1 MRCQLDRETL
11 LLALNTSAPVSS
23 LEMPLTGEEEGFC
36 LADTLAASPPST
48 SLEDRLDL
56 SDSIQSLP
64 ESERR
69 LIELRY
75 YKNLTQT
82 ETARRLGLSQ
92 VQVCRM
98 EKRILLTLRQ
108 KIR

>member
-1 MRCQLDRETL
+1 MEQE
-11 LLALNTSAPVSS
+11 VSRQECTERNEQEVS
-23 LEMPLTGEEEGFC
+23 GQDSEEEGFC

-48 SLEDRLDL
+48 PLEDRLDL
-56 SDSIQSLP
+56 SDSIRALP
-64 ESERR
+64 DSERR
-69 LIELRY
+69 LIDLRY

-82 ETARRLGLSQ
+82 ETAKRLGLSQ

-98 EKRILLTLRQ
+98 EKRILLALRQ